1 MCDGSYW
8 GPWPGMAAARSMLW
22 FLLSDEKKKTGFL
35 PVVNRNSTGLEFQPH
50 VPRGTDLL
58 IESPVC
64 ETQTGTAS
72 RAGE

>member
-1 MCDGSYW
+1 MVLTGVLGQAW
-8 GPWPGMAAARSMLW
+8 LLLGPCCGFCSVM
-22 FLLSDEKKKTGFL
+22 KKKKPGFL